1 MKRKMYAL
9 SASLALCII
18 SVIILLLSCEK
29 TITADDES
37 ANTIGNLRVTV
48 YQIEQTPFSS
58 LTRATASASTPSVR
72 FWWSVQVIG
81 MQMAR

>member
-48 YQIEQTPFSS
+48 
-58 LTRATASASTPSVR
+58 
-72 FWWSVQVIG
+72 
-81 MQMAR
+81 